1 MKRSTIDCL
10 SGVAIGDSRV
20 EITQPD
26 KETLV
31 VELKSNL
38 HAKSLLGDSKRFDK
52 TLQMIDS
59 ELGLIADF
67 VAPPKE
73 DFSEVVINAKSN
85 PPMKL
90 PVDEIIETKIS
101 ETPPWN
107 GDIGPQMENWLSHIF
122 AFLAVNMRPPL
133 MGISN
138 VSGPK
143 GKSQANSQGRWSRV
157 ERKPTTNR
165 SDANMC
171 DLSRERPTFE
181 ELEPQTKK
189 T

>member
-1 MKRSTIDCL
+1 
-10 SGVAIGDSRV
+10 
-20 EITQPD
+20 
-26 KETLV
+26 
-31 VELKSNL
+31 
-38 HAKSLLGDSKRFDK
+38 
-52 TLQMIDS
+52 MINS
-59 ELGLIADF
+59 ELSLIADF

-90 PVDEIIETKIS
+90 PMDEIIETKIS

-107 GDIGPQMENWLSHIF
+107 GDIGPQMENGPSHIF
-122 AFLAVNMRPPL
+122 AFLAVNTRPPL

-143 GKSQANSQGRWSRV
+143 GKSQANSQGKWSRV
-157 ERKPTTNR
+157 ERKPTTNP

-171 DLSRERPTFE
+171 DLSRERLAFE
-181 ELEPQTKK
+181 ELEP
-189 T
+189 

>member
-10 SGVAIGDSRV
+10 SGMAIVDSRV

-90 PVDEIIETKIS
+90 PVDEIIETKIF

-107 GDIGPQMENWLSHIF
+107 GDIGPQMENGLSHIF
-122 AFLAVNMRPPL
+122 AFLAMNTRPPL

-143 GKSQANSQGRWSRV
+143 GKSQANS
-157 ERKPTTNR
+157 
-165 SDANMC
+165 
-171 DLSRERPTFE
+171 
-181 ELEPQTKK
+181 
-189 T
+189 